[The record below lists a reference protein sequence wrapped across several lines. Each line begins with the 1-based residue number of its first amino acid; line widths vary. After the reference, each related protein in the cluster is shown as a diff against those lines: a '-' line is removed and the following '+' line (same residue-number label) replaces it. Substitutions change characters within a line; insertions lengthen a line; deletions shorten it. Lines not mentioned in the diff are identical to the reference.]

1 MLVYTHVAWKNCFK
15 KMFVCEISCQKC
27 RIVVTKLP
35 TLNMVDG
42 CRYNY
47 CLIDNITNY
56 STACLVNCNR
66 IQLNHRG

>member
-1 MLVYTHVAWKNCFK
+1 MLVYPCCMEKLFQ
-15 KMFVCEISCQKC
+15 KMSVCEISCQKC

-47 CLIDNITNY
+47 CLT
-56 STACLVNCNR
+56 TALLV
-66 IQLNHRG
+66 L